1 MKIQAKINSSDLAL
15 LQGKIDSLKKLASQE
30 VSNEIGKTAF
40 GIERRAKRTVPV
52 DNGGLKQS
60 IKTFHSGKKAFVEAG
75 KKYAP
80 YIEFG
85 TGSKVDL
92 TDMQELGI
100 PKSYALQFKGK
111 GFSGKLPVN
120 IKGEWRMVQFPIS
133 LPARP
138 FLFPS
143 ARIEFLNLLKKLES
157 KINKIIK

>member
-1 MKIQAKINSSDLAL
+1 MKIEAKINSSDLGL
-15 LQGKIDSLKKLASQE
+15 LQSKINSLKKLASQE

-52 DNGGLKQS
+52 DTGGLKQS

-80 YIEFG
+80 FIEFG

-92 TDMQELGI
+92 TDMEELGI

-111 GFSGKLPVN
+111 GKRNVN
-120 IKGEWRMVQFPIS
+120 IRPQ
-133 LPARP
+133 P

-157 KINKIIK
+157 KISKIIK